1 MKTIRFIKR
10 ASTALVALS
19 MVFIVFG
26 SSASNL
32 NVVLHK
38 RDRTEEFHKTL
49 ESKGYTHITEFSVI
63 KSDIHSSKY
72 FVNFV
77 DSGKVY
83 DAYFFFFVELIEVY
97 EVAKM

>member
-1 MKTIRFIKR
+1 MKTIGYIKK
-10 ASTALVALS
+10 ASTAIVAVS
-19 MVFIVFG
+19 MLFIVFG
-26 SSASNL
+26 SSATNL
-32 NVVLHK
+32 SVVLHK
-38 RDRTEEFHKTL
+38 KDHTEEFHKTL
-49 ESKGYTHITEFSVI
+49 ENKGYTHITEFSLI

-83 DAYFFFFVELIEVY
+83 DAYFSKKGVLIEVY